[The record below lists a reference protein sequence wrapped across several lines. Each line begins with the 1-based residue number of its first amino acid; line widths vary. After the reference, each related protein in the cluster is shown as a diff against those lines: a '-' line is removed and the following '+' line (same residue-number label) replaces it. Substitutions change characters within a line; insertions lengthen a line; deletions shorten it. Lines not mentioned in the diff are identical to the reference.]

1 MPLPAIETQH
11 EVPTFTNIFYHCV
24 QIHGGKKS
32 IKSFCATFEIKNYA

>member
-1 MPLPAIETQH
+1 MPLPATETQH
-11 EVPTFTNIFYHCV
+11 EVPTFTNIFYCV